1 MGHHVRVTGFQ
12 TSSTAVA
19 DEVRRLRT
27 KDPLARITVIVPSF
41 GAARDLVRAL
51 ALAGGAAGVAVRT
64 AAQVVAE
71 LSAPALAPRAAL
83 PLPLLAAAVDKALD
97 SDPGGL
103 QAVATEPVTGQAVAR
118 ACLRLG
124 TVEPGSVTPVTPLHE
139 EVLRLSQE
147 ALTRTGTA
155 YYTQFEAVSTALERL
170 GSLGSV
176 IVAARCAGPS
186 SSGGCGRRSRPAGWR
201 RSRAPGRT
209 TWPPPRNR
217 PPGTR

>member
-27 KDPLARITVIVPSF
+27 EDPLARITVIVPSF

-83 PLPLLAAAVDKALD
+83 PLPLLAAAVDKALAD
-97 SDPGGL
+97 
-103 QAVATEPVTGQAVAR
+103 
-118 ACLRLG
+118 
-124 TVEPGSVTPVTPLHE
+124 
-139 EVLRLSQE
+139 
-147 ALTRTGTA
+147 
-155 YYTQFEAVSTALERL
+155 
-170 GSLGSV
+170 
-176 IVAARCAGPS
+176 
-186 SSGGCGRRSRPAGWR
+186 GWR
-201 RSRAPGRT
+201 TADIAKPGETAIGCKKMGEIIRG
-209 TWPPPRNR
+209 NI
-217 PPGTR
+217 